1 VTHLLNTGALMES
14 SCGNLIF
21 DFILILISCADW
33 RLEMLTNHPSKTINK
48 NRGNNFY
55 IMDLCMLFVMEV
67 YFTDRV
73 SSKL

>member
-1 VTHLLNTGALMES
+1 
-14 SCGNLIF
+14 
-21 DFILILISCADW
+21 
-33 RLEMLTNHPSKTINK
+33 MLTNHPSKTINK

>member
-1 VTHLLNTGALMES
+1 M
-14 SCGNLIF
+14 F